1 MFQLD
6 SSIPPFH
13 ARSFWAVKRHCT
25 GTGKSVQNKG
35 SAMLLLLGQ
44 SQEWKFFFSLCIP
57 LNSAVAVNS
66 ASYSPGPV
74 FIWLHTTSAVSS
86 SLSGYKGPC
95 PLPSSCR
102 VSKLPCLHQRGLQDE
117 GSRRRFLR
125 LCPGLYFSTHLGL
138 QQEQNNAMAF
148 LL

>member
-1 MFQLD
+1 MFKLD
-6 SSIPPFH
+6 SSIPSFH
-13 ARSFWAVKRHCT
+13 ARSFSAVKGHCI

-35 SAMLLLLGQ
+35 SAMMLLLGQ

-66 ASYSPGPV
+66 ASNSPGPV

-86 SLSGYKGPC
+86 SSFGYKGPC
-95 PLPSSCR
+95 PPSSSCR
-102 VSKLPCLHQRGLQDE
+102 VSKLPCLHHRGLQDQ
-117 GSRRRFLR
+117 GSRRGFLR
-125 LCPGLYFSTHLGL
+125 LCPGLYFSTDLGL